1 MNDRESYRIVYPEQ
15 ARPRLRVIMSSAIA
29 APVLE
34 CSEGGLRFRI
44 PATWPSVVVGA
55 IVRANVEF
63 HPSPPVGSQRTG
75 VPRLLIS
82 VNGRVIRTE
91 AQTEG
96 HTESQIAVVQL
107 DRPGIPFSV
116 LLREQRALLGR
127 YPDWL
132 TASAT

>member
-1 MNDRESYRIVYPEQ
+1 
-15 ARPRLRVIMSSAIA
+15 MSSAIA

-63 HPSPPVGSQRTG
+63 HPSPRVGSQRTG
-75 VPRLLIS
+75 VPRLLVS
-82 VNGRVIRTE
+82 VNGRVVRTE
-91 AQTEG
+91 GQTEG
-96 HTESQIAVVQL
+96 QIAVVQL